1 MHFLCIKSLINMINI
16 AVFASGNG
24 SNAEN
29 IIRYFKDN
37 EEMRVALVLSNNQ
50 NAYVHTRA
58 KNLGVPS
65 YTFSKE
71 EFDKGDPV
79 LQKLREY
86 QIDFIVLAGFLLK
99 VSDPILKAYP
109 QRIINIHPA
118 LLPKYGGKGMY
129 GDRVHRAVIQAGDKE
144 SGITIHFVNE
154 QYDEGEV
161 IFQARCPVLPSDT
174 PEELAQRVHKLEYE
188 YYPQVIEKIAKKV
201 CKGFDEKDSEQHR

>member
-1 MHFLCIKSLINMINI
+1 MINI

-79 LQKLREY
+79 LQNYGNTKSISLY
-86 QIDFIVLAGFLLK
+86 WQDF
-99 VSDPILKAYP
+99 
-109 QRIINIHPA
+109 
-118 LLPKYGGKGMY
+118 
-129 GDRVHRAVIQAGDKE
+129 
-144 SGITIHFVNE
+144 
-154 QYDEGEV
+154 
-161 IFQARCPVLPSDT
+161 C
-174 PEELAQRVHKLEYE
+174 
-188 YYPQVIEKIAKKV
+188 
-201 CKGFDEKDSEQHR
+201 

>member
-1 MHFLCIKSLINMINI
+1 MINI

-37 EEMRVALVLSNNQ
+37 EEIRVALVLSNNK

-65 YTFSKE
+65 YTFSKD

-79 LQKLREY
+79 LQKLQEY
-86 QIDFIVLAGFLLK
+86 RIDFIVLAGFLLK
-99 VSDPILKAYP
+99 VPEPILKAYP
-109 QRIINIHPA
+109 QRIVNIHPA

-129 GDRVHRAVIQAGDKE
+129 GDRVHKAVIQAGEKE

-154 QYDEGEV
+154 CYDEGEI

-174 PEELAQRVHKLEYE
+174 PEELAQRIHKLEYE
-188 YYPQVIEKIAKKV
+188 YYPQVIEKIAKQV
-201 CKGFDEKDSEQHR
+201 CGGKEK

>member
-1 MHFLCIKSLINMINI
+1 MIKI

-37 EEMRVALVLSNNQ
+37 EEIRVALIISNKA

-58 KNLGVPS
+58 KNWGVPS
-65 YTFSKE
+65 YTFSKD
-71 EFDKGDPV
+71 EFEKGDPI
-79 LQKLREY
+79 LEKLREY

-99 VSDPILKAYP
+99 IPDSILKAYP

-129 GDRVHRAVIQAGDKE
+129 GDHVHKAVLQAGEKE
-144 SGITIHFVNE
+144 SGISIHYVNE
-154 QYDEGEV
+154 RYDEGDI

-174 PEELAQRVHKLEYE
+174 CEELAQRVHRLEYE
-188 YYPQVIEKIAKKV
+188 YYPQVIEKIAKQACGGIDK
-201 CKGFDEKDSEQHR
+201 KNDEQ

>member
-1 MHFLCIKSLINMINI
+1 MINI

-29 IIRYFKDN
+29 IIRYFKNN
-37 EEMRVALVLSNNQ
+37 EEIRVALVLSNNK

-65 YTFSKE
+65 YTFSKD

-79 LQKLREY
+79 LQKLQEY
-86 QIDFIVLAGFLLK
+86 RIDFIVLAGFLLK
-99 VSDPILKAYP
+99 VPEPILKAYP
-109 QRIINIHPA
+109 QRIVNIHPA

-129 GDRVHRAVIQAGDKE
+129 GDRVHKAVIQAGEKE
-144 SGITIHFVNE
+144 SGITIHWVNE
-154 QYDEGEV
+154 HYDEGEI

-174 PEELAQRVHKLEYE
+174 PEELAQRIHKLEYE
-188 YYPQVIEKIAKKV
+188 YYPQIIEKIAKQV
-201 CKGFDEKDSEQHR
+201 CGGKEK

>member
-1 MHFLCIKSLINMINI
+1 MIKI

-37 EEMRVALVLSNNQ
+37 EEIRVALIISNKA
-50 NAYVHTRA
+50 NAYAHTRA
-58 KNLGVPS
+58 KNWGVPS
-65 YTFSKE
+65 YTFSKD
-71 EFDKGDPV
+71 EFEKGDPI
-79 LQKLREY
+79 LEKLREY

-99 VSDPILKAYP
+99 ISDPILKAYP

-129 GDRVHRAVIQAGDKE
+129 GDHVHKAVLQAGEKE
-144 SGITIHFVNE
+144 SGISIHYVNE
-154 QYDEGEV
+154 RYDEGDI

-174 PEELAQRVHKLEYE
+174 PEELAQRIHKLEYE
-188 YYPQVIEKIAKKV
+188 YYPQVIEKMAKQA
-201 CKGFDEKDSEQHR
+201 CKGIDKKNDQQ

>member
-1 MHFLCIKSLINMINI
+1 MINI

-37 EEMRVALVLSNNQ
+37 EEIRVALVLSNNK

-65 YTFSKE
+65 YTFSKD

-79 LQKLREY
+79 LQKLQEY
-86 QIDFIVLAGFLLK
+86 RIDFIVLAGFLLK
-99 VSDPILKAYP
+99 VPEPILKAYP
-109 QRIINIHPA
+109 QRIVNIHPA

-129 GDRVHRAVIQAGDKE
+129 GDRVHKAVIQAGEKE
-144 SGITIHFVNE
+144 SGITIHWVNE
-154 QYDEGEV
+154 HYDEGEI

-174 PEELAQRVHKLEYE
+174 PEELAQRIHKLEYE
-188 YYPQVIEKIAKKV
+188 YYPQIIEKIAKQV
-201 CKGFDEKDSEQHR
+201 CGGKEK

>member
-1 MHFLCIKSLINMINI
+1 MIKI

-37 EEMRVALVLSNNQ
+37 EEIRVALILSNKA

-58 KNLGVPS
+58 KNWGVPS
-65 YTFSKE
+65 YTFSKDDFE
-71 EFDKGDPV
+71 KGDPI
-79 LQKLREY
+79 LEKLREY

-99 VSDPILKAYP
+99 ISDPILKAYP
-109 QRIINIHPA
+109 RRIINIHPA

-129 GDRVHRAVIQAGDKE
+129 GDHVHKAVLQAGEKE
-144 SGITIHFVNE
+144 SGISIHYVNE
-154 QYDEGEV
+154 RYDEGDI

-174 PEELAQRVHKLEYE
+174 PEELAQRVHRLEYG
-188 YYPQVIEKIAKKV
+188 YYPQVIEKIAKQA
-201 CKGFDEKDSEQHR
+201 CKGIDKKNDEQ

>member
-1 MHFLCIKSLINMINI
+1 MINI

-37 EEMRVALVLSNNQ
+37 EEIRVALVLSNNK

-65 YTFSKE
+65 YTFSKD

-79 LQKLREY
+79 LQKLQEY
-86 QIDFIVLAGFLLK
+86 RIDFIVLAGFLLK
-99 VSDPILKAYP
+99 VPEPILKAYP
-109 QRIINIHPA
+109 QRIVNIHPA

-129 GDRVHRAVIQAGDKE
+129 GDRVHKAVIQAGEKE
-144 SGITIHFVNE
+144 SGITIHWVNE
-154 QYDEGEV
+154 HYDEGEI

-174 PEELAQRVHKLEYE
+174 PEELAQRIHKLEYE
-188 YYPQVIEKIAKKV
+188 YYPQIIEKIAKQV
-201 CKGFDEKDSEQHR
+201 CGGFDKKTSNSNNKL

>member
-1 MHFLCIKSLINMINI
+1 LHFLCIKSLINMINI

-99 VSDPILKAYP
+99 VPDPILKAYP

-161 IFQARCPVLPSDT
+161 VFQARCPVLPSDT

>member
-58 KNLGVPS
+58 KIWESFV
-65 YTFSKE
+65 YFSK
-71 EFDKGDPV
+71 KSLTRKSRSSKITG
-79 LQKLREY
+79 Y

-99 VSDPILKAYP
+99 VPDPILKAYP

-118 LLPKYGGKGMY
+118 LLPKYGGKACM
-129 GDRVHRAVIQAGDKE
+129 A
-144 SGITIHFVNE
+144 
-154 QYDEGEV
+154 
-161 IFQARCPVLPSDT
+161 
-174 PEELAQRVHKLEYE
+174 
-188 YYPQVIEKIAKKV
+188 IAYI
-201 CKGFDEKDSEQHR
+201 GL

>member
-1 MHFLCIKSLINMINI
+1 MIKI

-37 EEMRVALVLSNNQ
+37 EEIRVALIISNKA

-58 KNLGVPS
+58 KNWGVPS
-65 YTFSKE
+65 YTFSKD
-71 EFDKGDPV
+71 EFEKGDPI
-79 LQKLREY
+79 LEKLREY

-99 VSDPILKAYP
+99 ISDPILKAYP

-129 GDRVHRAVIQAGDKE
+129 GDHVHKAVLQAGEKE
-144 SGITIHFVNE
+144 SGISIHYVNE
-154 QYDEGEV
+154 RYDEGDI

-174 PEELAQRVHKLEYE
+174 PEELAQRIHKLEYE
-188 YYPQVIEKIAKKV
+188 YYPQVIEKMAKQA
-201 CKGFDEKDSEQHR
+201 CKGIDKKNDQQ

>member
-1 MHFLCIKSLINMINI
+1 MINI

-37 EEMRVALVLSNNQ
+37 EEIRVALVLSNNK

-65 YTFSKE
+65 YTFSKD

-79 LQKLREY
+79 LQKLQEY
-86 QIDFIVLAGFLLK
+86 RIDFIVLAGFLLK
-99 VSDPILKAYP
+99 VPEPILKAYP
-109 QRIINIHPA
+109 QRIVNIHPA

-129 GDRVHRAVIQAGDKE
+129 GDRVHKAVIQAGEKE
-144 SGITIHFVNE
+144 SGITIHWVNE
-154 QYDEGEV
+154 HYDEGEI

-174 PEELAQRVHKLEYE
+174 PEELAQRIHKLEYE
-188 YYPQVIEKIAKKV
+188 YYPQVIEKIAKQV
-201 CKGFDEKDSEQHR
+201 CGGKEK